1 MPILSHKRPLNRWD
15 HSSIQPGAVGSVG
28 DVNTQVRFAQSAP
41 DMPMR
46 YDPTFSGSN
55 EPWAGSNVTDGM
67 QLGYDG
73 GGGAARVEDSNW
85 GMRRDF
91 YHQYGY
97 LYQDLRP
104 SDRSDEPILEQLPQ
118 YGWKNQVATIYN
130 AFTTGDKF
138 LPLPGG
144 YELGGSTSRG
154 GAYPRIVD
162 ISDDTGVIVGGQ
174 QFNAGVVPQPG
185 KNPNIVDSHVY
196 NDVTMNPLTP
206 ATSAM
211 SDVRFTGRGS
221 PTVAGRLKRGDA
233 PRSR

>member
-1 MPILSHKRPLNRWD
+1 VLFNNKMPILAHKRSLNRWD

-28 DVNTQVRFAQSAP
+28 DVNTQVRLAQSAS
-41 DMPMR
+41 DMPLR

-73 GGGAARVEDSNW
+73 GGGAARVNDSNW

-118 YGWKNQVATIYN
+118 YGWKNQVATIYK
-130 AFTTGDKF
+130 AYTTGDKF

-144 YELGGSTSRG
+144 YALGGSTSRG
-154 GAYPRIVD
+154 GTYPRIVD
-162 ISDDTGVIVGGQ
+162 VSDESGVIVGGQ
-174 QFNAGVVPQPG
+174 QFNSPPANTPTVPF
-185 KNPNIVDSHVY
+185 VF
-196 NDVTMNPLTP
+196 NDVVMNPITP

-221 PTVAGRLKRGDA
+221 PTVSGRLKKGDK
-233 PRSR
+233 PVSR